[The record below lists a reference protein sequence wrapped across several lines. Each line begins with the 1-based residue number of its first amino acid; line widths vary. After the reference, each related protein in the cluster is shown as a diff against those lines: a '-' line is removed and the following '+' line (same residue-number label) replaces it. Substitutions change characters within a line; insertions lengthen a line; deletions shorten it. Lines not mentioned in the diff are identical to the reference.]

1 MANTVLCI
9 PVIVGDQSLKKESGA
24 LSNLLFH
31 LTTSTGMISQWN
43 STTLGI
49 LLEVEIT
56 CREFCNNII
65 LILIKYGAA

>member
-1 MANTVLCI
+1 
-9 PVIVGDQSLKKESGA
+9 VIVGDQSLKKESGA

-49 LLEVEIT
+49 LLEVEL
-56 CREFCNNII
+56 RVENFVII
-65 LILIKYGAA
+65 LF